1 MWLLP
6 DTVANVLINL
16 FYNVPSIII
25 AIAIIAVGIHMLN
38 TKKQE
43 LDSEETSEKPRKEEH
58 YWEPYR
64 PYQQSREETSEAPTA
79 EALTPEASEQTIVS
93 ETSSTDET
101 GAQTVTEPT
110 ESAPASEEASAG
122 TEKTN

>member
-1 MWLLP
+1 MTAKRLQKNP
-6 DTVANVLINL
+6 
-16 FYNVPSIII
+16 
-25 AIAIIAVGIHMLN
+25 GRKN
-38 TKKQE
+38 TN
-43 LDSEETSEKPRKEEH
+43 
-58 YWEPYR
+58 WEPYR

-79 EALTPEASEQTIVS
+79 EALTPEASEQTVVS

-110 ESAPASEEASAG
+110 ESAPASKEASAG